1 MGDTMRKQAVTGL
14 VFLAGVLL
22 GMGVSILLPEKD
34 GEPVE
39 AGAAVGAAERS
50 GGETAALL
58 ARIRDQEAEIGRL
71 RASQAW
77 DPAEAEQEGQPEA
90 SSGDEPRR
98 PGFGRRIEERMANR
112 VRQLV
117 EAYGLNATQH
127 EQLREAFS
135 KQMDSF
141 RARRRGDDVPA
152 FNLDAAVADILTE
165 EQFAA
170 YIEETQEEIYNRAE
184 LMATSQLVR
193 LNQTVELLP
202 GQEELVYDAV
212 HYTAQEMMVARQTGE
227 DFSMREVLEQR
238 LGDILTPEQMEH
250 YLKTGI
256 GRGPGWGP

>member
-1 MGDTMRKQAVTGL
+1 MRKQAVTGL

-22 GMGVSILLPEKD
+22 GMGVSIFLPEKD

-39 AGAAVGAAERS
+39 AGAAGEAAERS

-71 RASQAW
+71 RASQAR
-77 DPAEAEQEGQPEA
+77 DPAEAEREGQPEA
-90 SSGDEPRR
+90 LTGDEPR
-98 PGFGRRIEERMANR
+98 PGFGRRIEERMASR

-127 EQLREAFS
+127 DQLREAFS

-141 RARRRGDDVPA
+141 RARRRGEDVPA
-152 FNLDAAVADILTE
+152 FNLDDAVADILTE